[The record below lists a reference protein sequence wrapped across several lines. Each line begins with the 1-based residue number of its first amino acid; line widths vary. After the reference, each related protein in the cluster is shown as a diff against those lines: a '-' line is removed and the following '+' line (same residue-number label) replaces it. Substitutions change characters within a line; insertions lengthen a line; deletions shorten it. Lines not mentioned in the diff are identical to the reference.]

1 MVIAPQGLRGGVD
14 GDMPAVGEALL
25 VDPPAEIPDDQI
37 AAHLQVSHRALEVLL
52 PALAESGLSLE
63 FKEEPLVFGQ

>member
-1 MVIAPQGLRGGVD
+1 MLLSIVSDNLYADVPVSYTHL
-14 GDMPAVGEALL
+14 VG
-25 VDPPAEIPDDQI
+25 PPAEIPNEQI

>member
-25 VDPPAEIPDDQI
+25 VGPPAEIPNEQI